1 MFFSLLYRL
10 SISECYLR
18 KINPYNVESLF
29 ISKHTISFEDKKN
42 ICVFLD
48 FLSSLIS
55 ENKLSAN
62 DEQVLV
68 IFNKKYSELDCDSF
82 FEIVEQHL
90 EDQNLF
96 LNFLFKKLIDLNR
109 LEKMIQQFDHQK
121 LSELFEDVV

>member
-90 EDQNLF
+90 EDQNHF